1 MTSHSRRAFLQGS
14 LSALA
19 LGALAACSNDSDSGS
34 AADSQDFSG
43 TGPINYAQGKDFSS
57 GMVQKRLDE
66 WNRKYPDEKVTLI
79 ELSSEADQQRSS
91 LVNSAQTKSDAYDVI
106 SLDLVWVAEFAANR
120 WVMQL
125 PADKLKNS
133 DIIPSVWETGL
144 YRDNMYGMPYVT
156 DASLLYYRKD
166 LLDQA
171 GVKKVPTTW
180 DELLSAIEAVRRLPG
195 HADIGGIGGQWN
207 KYEGL
212 TCNISEF
219 IHTMGGA
226 IVDDQSKVVLGD
238 STYHDKNVKAIQFVI
253 DAFKSNVIPKE
264 ALEWKE
270 EDGRGAFES
279 GKLLFYR
286 QWPYQYS
293 NNVKNLGTDK
303 FDVSPM
309 PSIDGN
315 KYVATLGG
323 HNCAISTN
331 CRNKATAL
339 KFITWWTSKE
349 TQQYN
354 VDELSNAPI
363 LGSLYSDKTNV
374 KELPYLPPL
383 KASLDKAKGRP
394 RVVNYGDVTAAV
406 QDAIYPAIKDG
417 GNAEDVVATLNDSLK
432 SIIKN

>member
-19 LGALAACSNDSDSGS
+19 LGALAACSNDSGS

-144 YRDNMYGMPYVT
+144 YRDNMYAMPYVT

-171 GVKKVPTTW
+171 GVKKAPTTW
-180 DELLSAIEAVRRLPG
+180 DELLSAIEAVRKLPG

-293 NNVKNLGTDK
+293 NN
-303 FDVSPM
+303 
-309 PSIDGN
+309 
-315 KYVATLGG
+315 
-323 HNCAISTN
+323 

-354 VDELSNAPI
+354 VDKLSNAPI
-363 LGSLYSDKTNV
+363 LGSLYSDKANV